1 MKWAALR
8 HRQRLR
14 CTFSPAM
21 LIRQPD
27 ITRQSWRTWQKQPK
41 AWGRWQRNRSGRD
54 GATRARRIVAAL
66 RHARSGNSATTG
78 RVDAAWG
85 AAWDKVLRAVVQPL
99 VGLAFN
105 FRSIPSLRTRPQI
118 GSVSAV
124 FTGLRLVISIA
135 ALPLSGE
142 SHESAGQ
149 QVICNELEL
158 VPTWQC
164 QY

>member
-85 AAWDKVLRAVVQPL
+85 AAWDKVLRAEIVPAPL
-99 VGLAFN
+99 VGLPLTSGVSPACERVHRLDRSVRCLPAFDLSFQLPHYLFQVRVTN
-105 FRSIPSLRTRPQI
+105 RPVNRSSATSL
-118 GSVSAV
+118 S
-124 FTGLRLVISIA
+124 
-135 ALPLSGE
+135 
-142 SHESAGQ
+142 
-149 QVICNELEL
+149 
-158 VPTWQC
+158 
-164 QY
+164 